1 MARHLQSLTCSL
13 SGHAMDVSP
22 HAATEPGR
30 AAKLPTPAAADQ
42 GRPVSFSDV
51 LHTLNPLQYLP
62 VVGTIYRAVTGDDVH
77 PAFRVA
83 ASAALSVVLGG
94 PIGLAV
100 TMISVAAEE
109 IAHGGPAS
117 SAIAQ
122 RTAMAA
128 HAYGR
133 TGRMA

>member
-1 MARHLQSLTCSL
+1 MIL
-13 SGHAMDVSP
+13 G
-22 HAATEPGR
+22 
-30 AAKLPTPAAADQ
+30 K
-42 GRPVSFSDV
+42 
-51 LHTLNPLQYLP
+51 
-62 VVGTIYRAVTGDDVH
+62 
-77 PAFRVA
+77 A
-83 ASAALSVVLGG
+83 ASKPASGSKPIICSSLRTDAL
-94 PIGLAV
+94 PRPPENGLAV